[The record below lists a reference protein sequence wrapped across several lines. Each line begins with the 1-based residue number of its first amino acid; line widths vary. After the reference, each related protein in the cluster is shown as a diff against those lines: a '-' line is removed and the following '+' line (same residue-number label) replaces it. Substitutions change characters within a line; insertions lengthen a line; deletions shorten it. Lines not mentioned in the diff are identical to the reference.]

1 MHLWNDY
8 EGKTIANIFSLGSLV
23 RPEGRSAL
31 FALSGG
37 AEAPALIRLTES
49 INDESQMLACWSRVS
64 QVKQENLVVIKRFG
78 ETNFEGT
85 PLTYAVMEPA
95 DANLDD
101 LLKERPLTPTE
112 ATQVAASLVAALRA
126 LHAKNLVHGHVVAG
140 NVLAVGETVKLR
152 GDCVRECVVDGE
164 FTTLED
170 CARMMQRDVH
180 DLALLLLRALTL
192 ETQLKPG
199 LKLPEPFNRIIPN
212 SIEGTWGLAEIDR
225 ALPKPAPSAPTPAA
239 KQPAPA
245 QPVQTPAAASAR
257 PVQPELNFAP
267 VAKKPAPAESL
278 HDNPLHFQRRV
289 GAGTRSNNRRAT
301 ILAGLAVVATLVV
314 VMLVHFSGNSS
325 KNPPAPTQAVV
336 PQPAPQVVV
345 RSPPA
350 AHVAS
355 PAAAHV
361 TSNAAVSAM
370 QAGWYVIAYTFN
382 RADQAA
388 IRVAAIAKKDPSLQP
403 KIIAP
408 GGHSPYL
415 IALGGPM
422 TRPQAE
428 ALQKRAR
435 DSGLPRDTF
444 VRNYKGN

>member
-78 ETNFEGT
+78 ETTFEGT

-101 LLKERPLTPTE
+101 LLKERPLTPAE
-112 ATQVAASLVAALRA
+112 AIQVATSLVAALRA
-126 LHAKNLVHGHVVAG
+126 LHAKNLVHGHIVAG

-164 FTTLED
+164 FTTPED

-180 DLALLLLRALTL
+180 DLALLLLRVLTL

-199 LKLPEPFNRIIPN
+199 LKLAEPFNRIIP
-212 SIEGTWGLAEIDR
+212 SAVEGAWGLAEIDR
-225 ALPKPAPSAPTPAA
+225 ALPRPAPSAPPAA
-239 KQPAPA
+239 KQAALA
-245 QPVQTPAAASAR
+245 QPAKAPTAASTV
-257 PVQPELNFAP
+257 PVQPQLNFAP
-267 VAKKPAPAESL
+267 AAEKPAPAGAQ

-289 GAGTRSNNRRAT
+289 DAGTRSNNRRAT

-314 VMLVHFSGNSS
+314 VMLVHFSGSSS
-325 KNPPAPTQAVV
+325 KNPPAPAQGVV
-336 PQPAPQVVV
+336 SQPAPQVVV
-345 RSPPA
+345 RTPPA

-355 PAAAHV
+355 PAAARV
-361 TSNAAVSAM
+361 TGNAAVSAT

-403 KIIAP
+403 KIVAP

-422 TRPQAE
+422 SRPQAE